1 MVALQL
7 MCAMVYNRGFIKC
20 HHYTGSIDG
29 ETWKAFTEEH
39 FPLMFQNLPNAK
51 GKLFSQNGDPSQNST
66 LTKEA
71 MDTVGCQLL
80 KISPRSTDLNPVGNV
95 LNNIRTKISKK
106 AIEKNINKETFGQF
120 CNRVKRIIFE
130 CSTEIIDRTIDSV
143 SKGIAMVIKN
153 EGLQTKC

>member
-1 MVALQL
+1 
-7 MCAMVYNRGFIKC
+7 
-20 HHYTGSIDG
+20 
-29 ETWKAFTEEH
+29 
-39 FPLMFQNLPNAK
+39 MFQNLPDAK
-51 GKLFSQNGDPSQNST
+51 GKLFSQNGDPSQNSA